1 MKKPQF
7 RSKWLFALIGLLL
20 LISSHTLAQYPM
32 INSNPAAR
40 ALVTTGLDQVY
51 DNHFPEAEATFIQ
64 LAKLAP
70 NHPSLDLLRGVSLYY
85 QWFPARTDVN
95 LLQRC
100 RQQLELAA
108 KKADD
113 WLNTQKKTEGANS
126 GPTARSVTVQPE
138 AMFLYFTAEAML
150 AKISHLEHEPFVA
163 IRHAKNAYPYIQK
176 GKMFKQQYPDFYLST
191 GLYNFYRE
199 VYPEIHP
206 FYKTVAWIMTSGDKK
221 LGMTQLQTATQ
232 KALFVRTEAILYL
245 THLLTD
251 YENKPADALPPL
263 AHLVISYPGNP
274 YWRYKYAEALLNAHQ
289 LVAIPHE
296 ISQLMGSTE
305 VVYQQ
310 MGTLLKAR
318 YALEKGQRSA
328 AQNLANEVISSSV
341 RDEPVRAYAYLVLA
355 RIARLQGQEKQARQ
369 YYKQM
374 LEFAEYPVLRNETH

>member
-1 MKKPQF
+1 
-7 RSKWLFALIGLLL
+7 
-20 LISSHTLAQYPM
+20 M

-40 ALVTTGLDQVY
+40 VFVTKGLDQVY
-51 DNHFPEAEATFIQ
+51 NNQFPEAEATFTQ

-85 QWFPARTDVN
+85 QWFPSRTDVE

-113 WLNTQKKTEGANS
+113 WLNARKKTDGADRS
-126 GPTARSVTVQPE
+126 ATVRSVTVQPE
-138 AMFLYFTAEAML
+138 AMFLYFTAEALL
-150 AKISHLEHEPFVA
+150 AKISHLEHEPFAA
-163 IRHAKNAYPYIQK
+163 IRHAKNAYPYIQQ
-176 GKMFKQQYPDFYLST
+176 GKTFQPQYPDFYLST
-191 GLYNFYRE
+191 GLYNFYRA

-206 FYKTVAWIMTSGDKK
+206 FYKTVAWVMTPGDKK
-221 LGMTQLQTATQ
+221 LGMSQLQMATQ
-232 KALFVRTEAILYL
+232 NALFVRTEAILYL

-251 YENKPADALPPL
+251 YENKPADALPAL
-263 AHLVISYPGNP
+263 AHLVITYPGNP

-289 LVAIPHE
+289 VEAIPHE
-296 ISQLMGSTE
+296 ISQLMGASE

-310 MGTLLKAR
+310 MGMLLKAR
-318 YALEKGQRSA
+318 YALEKGQRST
-328 AQNLANEVISSSV
+328 AQTLADEVVRSSV

-355 RIARLQGQEKQARQ
+355 RIARLRGQEKQANQ

-374 LEFAEYPVLRNETH
+374 LAFAEYPVLRNKAP